1 MKRQDWASVAS
12 DEAVKLRAGGRKRY
26 NARRQFLA
34 QIRQQLLVDLLHTGE
49 IDSLE
54 WGWQTR
60 AAEKLGVSRST
71 ICRDHQEIR
80 RIWLKVRREGRL
92 RKPSD
97 SELQEYQNQLS
108 KFKKFWETTSEKTSD
123 VKTRDCDQQSEGLEG
138 SQTKSLDDTDIR
150 SPIQRI
156 VEMAER
162 LASASQNV
170 ASSQNSE
177 SDFVPVPRRIKREPG
192 ALSQKLFEHFY
203 RCCRF

>member
-1 MKRQDWASVAS
+1 MNRQDWASVAS

-123 VKTRDCDQQSEGLEG
+123 VKTRDCDQQSEGLEL
-138 SQTKSLDDTDIR
+138 SLIH
-150 SPIQRI
+150 I
-156 VEMAER
+156 
-162 LASASQNV
+162 
-170 ASSQNSE
+170 
-177 SDFVPVPRRIKREPG
+177 
-192 ALSQKLFEHFY
+192 
-203 RCCRF
+203 

>member
-1 MKRQDWASVAS
+1 MC
-12 DEAVKLRAGGRKRY
+12 
-26 NARRQFLA
+26 
-34 QIRQQLLVDLLHTGE
+34 IRD
-49 IDSLE
+49 
-54 WGWQTR
+54 R
-60 AAEKLGVSRST
+60 
-71 ICRDHQEIR
+71 
-80 RIWLKVRREGRL
+80 
-92 RKPSD
+92 
-97 SELQEYQNQLS
+97 
-108 KFKKFWETTSEKTSD
+108 
-123 VKTRDCDQQSEGLEG
+123 SEGLEG

-177 SDFVPVPRRIKREPG
+177 SDFVPVPRRIKREPE